1 MVKKNSYVEIHKVI
15 FEAHERTAKIPEET
29 KKVPYEM
36 FIKGFLLLDASIGDL
51 VTVETITG
59 RVVEGT
65 LLKEN
70 PTYDLGYG
78 GFVPH
83 ILKIKQI
90 LRGEMDG

>member
-15 FEAHERTAKIPEET
+15 FESQERTAKIPEET

-36 FIKGFLLLDASIGDL
+36 FIKGFLLCDASIGDL
-51 VTVETITG
+51 VQVETVTG

-70 PTYDLGYG
+70 PTFDLGYG
-78 GFVPH
+78 DFVPH
-83 ILKIKQI
+83 IMKIKKI
-90 LRGEMDG
+90 LRGELDG